1 MSNKNDHAKQRLTN
15 IVVREVSLVDRPANQ
30 QPFLI
35 VKRHEGDDSMSS
47 PLNPSIPE
55 QGVDVGVKKA
65 TAPTMKDMKIFENL
79 AQAISAMMATLP
91 EDKVNSK
98 EAKAVAEQ
106 LSRLEDYMAQLIEQM
121 GGKPPQTASEAQ
133 ADGEMQSEADAMG
146 DEAKGG
152 HSDWEK
158 KSDPSKKKAK
168 EDDEEEG
175 ETQPP
180 ADESPKA
187 EKSDEAPSVDLSEL
201 RDLLASL
208 HGELG
213 KQTQKSEEIAK
224 RLDVLESARM
234 PSRSTGEVV
243 NKSTQTADVFSGLIF
258 SK

>member
-1 MSNKNDHAKQRLTN
+1 MLNKNDNAKQRLTN

-35 VKRHEGDDSMSS
+35 VKRHEGDDSMSN

-55 QGVDVGVKKA
+55 QGVDVGVEKG
-65 TAPTMKDMKIFENL
+65 TAPTFKDMKIFENL
-79 AQAISAMMATLP
+79 AQAISAMMSTLP
-91 EDKVNSK
+91 DDKVNSK

-106 LSRLEDYMAQLIEQM
+106 LSRVEDYMAQLIEQM
-121 GGKPPQTASEAQ
+121 GGKPPQTASEAEAEGQ
-133 ADGEMQSEADAMG
+133 MQSEEQAMADEM
-146 DEAKGG
+146 
-152 HSDWEK
+152 

-168 EDDEEEG
+168 EDEDEGED

-180 ADESPKA
+180 KDESPKA

-243 NKSTQTADVFSGLIF
+243 NKSISTADVFSGLIF
-258 SK
+258 NK

>member
-1 MSNKNDHAKQRLTN
+1 MLNENDNAKQRLTN

-35 VKRHEGDDSMSS
+35 VKRHEGDDSMSN

-55 QGVDVGVKKA
+55 QGVDVGVEKA
-65 TAPTMKDMKIFENL
+65 TAPTFKDMKIFENL
-79 AQAISAMMATLP
+79 AQAISAMMGTLP
-91 EDKVNSK
+91 DDKVNSK

-106 LSRLEDYMAQLIEQM
+106 LSRVEDYMAQLIEQM
-121 GGKPPQTASEAQ
+121 GGKPPQTASEAEAEGQ
-133 ADGEMQSEADAMG
+133 MQSEAEAMG
-146 DEAKGG
+146 SEDKGR
-152 HSDWEK
+152 HSDEEK
-158 KSDPSKKKAK
+158 KSDPSKKKSK
-168 EDDEEEG
+168 DEEDEE

-180 ADESPKA
+180 KDEGPKA

-243 NKSTQTADVFSGLIF
+243 NKSISTADVFSGLIF
-258 SK
+258 NK